1 MSNSSSNHKHR
12 AGDAAFSSRLNTLGL
27 NNDQAEQL
35 ADQLDT
41 DAAGESSRRG
51 SARLSYRRT
60 SVTLCIEQPG
70 GGSTTVRVVSRNLSK
85 GGMSLLHAAYLHPG
99 TRCVVVLRHK
109 VKGDIPIKARIV
121 RCRHVSKK
129 VHELGVQF
137 DHAIEVVEYVVAD
150 MLAGVFTS
158 EIVDPG
164 RLDGS
169 LLLVCQQHI
178 DQTLIKQHL
187 TETKMS
193 LYQATT
199 LEDAIRQAN
208 DTLDL
213 ILADYD
219 LGSTSAIQ
227 LMSELKKARCR
238 VPVIVMSADQST
250 PVREALRGA
259 GASACLPKPVEKQLL
274 LRAIA
279 EFMFSDQS
287 GDPRGP
293 IYSSHPSDSPLQE
306 ITTIFLR
313 EAGHAADE
321 LEKAITSGDYVTVV
335 SRVSRMGSA
344 ARAAGFL
351 PIAAA
356 ADIASKNLAATM
368 SIEETQ
374 DFLDS
379 LISCCRRARS
389 RRSADP
395 APPAAAPAPGKPA
408 AGGHGDHSSHAA

>member
-1 MSNSSSNHKHR
+1 MSTPSSNQRGRSGEH
-12 AGDAAFSSRLNTLGL
+12 AFSSRLNTLGL

-35 ADQLDT
+35 ADHLDSDST
-41 DAAGESSRRG
+41 GESSRRG
-51 SARLSYRRT
+51 SARLTYRRA

-85 GGMSLLHAAYLHPG
+85 GGMSLLHAAFLHPG

-121 RCRHVSKK
+121 RCRHVTKK

-137 DHAIEVVEYVVAD
+137 DHPIEVVEYVIAD
-150 MLAGVFTS
+150 MLSGVFTS

-169 LLLVCQQHI
+169 ILLVCQQHI

-187 TETKMS
+187 GETKMS

-199 LEDAIRQAN
+199 LSDAVRQAN

-219 LGSTSAIQ
+219 LGTTTAIQ
-227 LMSELKKARCR
+227 LMSDLKKARCR

-250 PVREALRGA
+250 PVREALRNA
-259 GASACLPKPVEKQLL
+259 GVSACLPKPVEKQLL

-279 EFMFSDQS
+279 EFMFSDQN

-293 IYSSHPSDSPLQE
+293 IYTSHPPDSPLQE
-306 ITTIFLR
+306 IVSIFLR
-313 EAGHAADE
+313 EAGTAADD
-321 LEKAITSGDYVTVV
+321 LEKGIADGDYTSVV
-335 SRVSRMGSA
+335 SRVSRVGSA
-344 ARAAGFL
+344 SRAAGFF
-351 PIAAA
+351 PISAA

-368 SIEETQ
+368 SIEESLE
-374 DFLDS
+374 FLDT
-379 LISCCRRARS
+379 LISAVRRARS
-389 RRSADP
+389 RRGGEP
-395 APPAAAPAPGKPA
+395 APKPEAKPAAADPHA
-408 AGGHGDHSSHAA
+408 HGHAA